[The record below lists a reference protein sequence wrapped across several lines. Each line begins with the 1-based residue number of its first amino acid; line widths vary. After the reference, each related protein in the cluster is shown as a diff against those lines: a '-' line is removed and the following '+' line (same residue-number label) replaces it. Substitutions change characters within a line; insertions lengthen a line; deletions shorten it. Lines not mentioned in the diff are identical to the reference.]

1 MKKIL
6 LCCSAGM
13 STSLLVE
20 KMKKAALD
28 RHVDVDIEAIPVVE
42 FDRRIH
48 EADVVLIGPQVKYR
62 WTQFKQVA
70 DANGKPIEVIDMM
83 AYGMMN
89 GVKVLDQALSLI
101 R

>member
-28 RHVDVDIEAIPVVE
+28 KQVQVEIEAIPVVE
-42 FDRRIH
+42 FESRIH

-62 WTQFKQVA
+62 WAQFKQVA

>member
-1 MKKIL
+1 MIKIL

-20 KMKKAALD
+20 KMKKAVSERQLD
-28 RHVDVDIEAIPVVE
+28 AEIEAIPVVE
-42 FDRRIH
+42 FDRRID

-62 WTQFKQVA
+62 WAQFKQVA
-70 DANGKPIEVIDMM
+70 DAKGKPIDVIDMM
-83 AYGMMN
+83 SYGMMN
-89 GVKVLDQALSLI
+89 GAKVLDQALALI